1 LAVQTEEL
9 LPQEKLM
16 KSLHLMSTKVLP
28 NFTDKIGP
36 LIHPA
41 RVAG

>member
-16 KSLHLMSTKVLP
+16 KSLHSTSTKMLP
-28 NFTDKIGP
+28 DFTDRIRF
-36 LIHPA
+36 LVHPA
-41 RVAG
+41 GAAG